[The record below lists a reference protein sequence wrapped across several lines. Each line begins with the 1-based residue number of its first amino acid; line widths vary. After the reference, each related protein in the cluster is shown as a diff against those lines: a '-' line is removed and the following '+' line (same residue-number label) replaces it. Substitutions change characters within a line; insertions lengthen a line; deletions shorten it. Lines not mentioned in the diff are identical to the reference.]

1 MKHYF
6 KSHVLTIFTMMFL
19 LFFTGCHEEE
29 LVFEETQEVTETV
42 TTRTSIFYKKGFIS
56 KEEIP
61 DVMASLK
68 SKMPTK
74 SVHSIN
80 KIKDNG
86 VSIYIDKIKHLSIK
100 GQHTNYTFPVSV
112 EGSLPNELFMLSI
125 DQNIDG

>member
-6 KSHVLTIFTMMFL
+6 KGYTLTTLTMVFLTIFT
-19 LFFTGCHEEE
+19 GCQEEE
-29 LVFEETQEVTETV
+29 LLLEETEQVTETV
-42 TTRTSIFYKKGFIS
+42 TPQNSIFHKKGFVS

-61 DVMASLK
+61 DIMSNLK